1 MTDIGTVYFT
11 IGSLDYIKKGGRLG
25 KLASMVTGILNI
37 RPSLFLKNGEVN
49 VSGLCRIRKKSVA
62 NVFESCKK
70 YFTSR
75 NIDPNT
81 YDISVASAT
90 TPDECDELRRQVEED
105 FKIKCVESRERFDLR
120 VSSITGVHTG
130 PTTIGIGIM
139 PKYETLL

>member
-1 MTDIGTVYFT
+1 MLFR
-11 IGSLDYIKKGGRLG
+11 S
-25 KLASMVTGILNI
+25 VTGILNI

-49 VSGLCRIRKKSVA
+49 VSGLCRTRKKSVA

-120 VSSITGVHTG
+120 VSSITGSGQFLFTSVFGDAGKSDRGTAGSDYRNFPDLHH
-130 PTTIGIGIM
+130 
-139 PKYETLL
+139 E